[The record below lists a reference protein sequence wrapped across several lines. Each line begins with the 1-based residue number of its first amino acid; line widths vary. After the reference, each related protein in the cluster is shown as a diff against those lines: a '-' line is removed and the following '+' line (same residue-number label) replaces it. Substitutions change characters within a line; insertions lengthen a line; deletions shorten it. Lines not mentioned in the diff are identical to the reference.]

1 MASSQSVFRVSLFW
15 LASVS
20 VQGFHLQQRPWF
32 RSAAVSIVQGHRQ
45 QQRSFFR
52 SSTTATTTMATFTST
67 SNSDVVNHNFQW
79 QQTMLRIKDP
89 KQTVP
94 FFEKHFGFTLLHTY
108 NFPQW
113 NFSLYFLAILPAGES
128 YTLTPG
134 TKEAE
139 EYLWNTSLTTLELT
153 HNHGSETD
161 DTFRINNGNV
171 EPYRGFGHLAVMT
184 PDVYAA
190 CADLEAAGVSF
201 QKKPD
206 EGRMK
211 GLAFCLSPEGY
222 WIEIIRR
229 SEHAEARAAGLKVR
243 NTPCT
248 IPIYF

>member
-1 MASSQSVFRVSLFW
+1 MARFLHLW
-15 LASVS
+15 LATAATVS
-20 VQGFHLQQRPWF
+20 IQGFRL
-32 RSAAVSIVQGHRQ
+32 

-52 SSTTATTTMATFTST
+52 SSVSVAVQGSSRLQQRSYFRSSSTTMATFSST
-67 SNSDVVNHNFQW
+67 SDSVNHNFQW

-94 FFEKHFGFTLLHTY
+94 FFENHFGFTLLHTY

-134 TKEAE
+134 TKESE

-161 DTFRINNGNV
+161 DTFQINNGNV

-243 NTPCT
+243 DLTP
-248 IPIYF
+248 IHP